1 MGPLANDALLFL
13 ERVPQPIWVE
23 DETGDVIYSNE
34 AALTLIGYTKDEY
47 WGRPGHEV
55 THYLHPDGSPYPASE
70 CPMGTPRLT
79 GETLHSEEDWFI
91 RRDGT
96 FYPISWWA
104 APIEL
109 PSGRGV
115 IASFSDITEQRELER
130 AARERDAA
138 EIRADLSR
146 AAGRRIVESLAAANR
161 ATARNLHDGAQQRL
175 VTLLITLQL
184 ASKEL
189 SPDAADARERLDAA
203 IADARTAIDELRE
216 LAAGIHPAILTS
228 RGLVAA
234 ITALAKRCPI
244 PVVVIGNVGRRLAD
258 SVESNAYF
266 VVAEAITN
274 ALKHA
279 QASRI
284 DVLVEL
290 TDVLRLTV
298 IDDGIGGVEAAVAGG
313 VEGLGLAGLADR
325 IAAFEGTLMIS
336 SPLGAGTTIHAEIPI
351 LV

>member
-1 MGPLANDALLFL
+1 MAHDALLFL

-23 DETGDVIYSNE
+23 DETGYVIYSNQ
-34 AALTLIGYTKDEY
+34 AALTLIGYSKEQY
-47 WGRPGHEV
+47 WGKPGHEV

-70 CPMGTPRLT
+70 CPMGAPRVT
-79 GETLHSEEDWFI
+79 GETLHSDEDWFI
-91 RRDGT
+91 RPDGS

-109 PSGRGV
+109 ATGRGV
-115 IASFSDITEQRELER
+115 IASFTDMTEQRELER

-146 AAGRRIVESLAAANR
+146 AAGRRIVDSLAAANR

-184 ASKEL
+184 ARNAL
-189 SPDAADARERLDAA
+189 SADAGEARAHLDSA
-203 IADARTAIDELRE
+203 IADAQIAIDELRE
-216 LAAGIHPAILTS
+216 LAAGIHPAILST
-228 RGLVAA
+228 RGLMAA

-244 PVVVIGNVGRRLAD
+244 PVVVVGTVAQRLPD

-279 QASRI
+279 RASRI
-284 DVLVEL
+284 DVAVEL
-290 TDVLRLTV
+290 ADTLRLTV
-298 IDDGIGGVEAAVAGG
+298 VDDGIGGVAAAIDEGRA
-313 VEGLGLAGLADR
+313 GLGLAGLSDR
-325 IAAFEGTLMIS
+325 VTALEGALFIE
-336 SPLGAGTTIHAEIPI
+336 SPKGSGTTIRAEIPI
-351 LV
+351 VT